1 MTDEIVLKATVRTER
16 RSNGS
21 GRLRRAGFIPGVI
34 SRLKG
39 DATLIQLDAHDY
51 MMTMRKHH
59 ADQLLVSVELD
70 GTKIPALL
78 REVQYHV
85 ISGNAIHVDLGE
97 IDLKKVVRVDT
108 PIRLIGEADGVKNGG
123 GVLEQ
128 ATRMIHVDCLPTDIV
143 EEFDV
148 DVSSLK
154 VGDTLTVANLDF
166 GPKYHITTPKDTLIA
181 TVVAPDAEEAVEAS
195 AEAAPEVIAKGKTD
209 AAAAPA
215 KK

>member
-16 RSNGS
+16 RSNGA

-39 DATLIQLDAHDY
+39 DATLIQLDAHAY

-59 ADQLLVSVELD
+59 ADQLLVSVDLD
-70 GTKIPALL
+70 GTTIPALI
-78 REVQYHV
+78 REVQHHV

-97 IDLKKVVRVDT
+97 IDLTKTVRVDT

-128 ATRMIHVDCLPTDIV
+128 ATRMIHVDCLPKDIV

-148 DVSSLK
+148 DVSALK
-154 VGDTLTVANLDF
+154 IGDTLTVANLDL

-181 TVVAPDAEEAVEAS
+181 TVVAADEEEAAPAEA
-195 AEAAPEVIAKGKTD
+195 AAPEVIAKGKTD